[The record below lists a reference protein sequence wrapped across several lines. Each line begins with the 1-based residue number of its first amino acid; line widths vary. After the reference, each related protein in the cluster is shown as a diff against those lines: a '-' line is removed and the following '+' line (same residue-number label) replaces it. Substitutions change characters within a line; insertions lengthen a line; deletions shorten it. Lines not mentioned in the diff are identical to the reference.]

1 MIEAGPPWLLAI
13 ETSCDDTSV
22 AILRDGISPMATVS
36 QAQIEPHAVFG
47 GIVPEVASRIHMQ
60 IVDEVCRSAL
70 NQAGIKVGEID
81 AVAVTIGPG
90 LPGSLMVGLEFG
102 RGLAYGLEVPLVP
115 VNHLEGHIAAAWL
128 DVDRPPELPAVA
140 LIVSGGHTELV
151 CVQAPGSYR
160 VLGRTRDDAAGEA
173 FDKVARMLGLG
184 FPGGPKIEQV
194 AATVSSTPID
204 LPRSWLV
211 GTNDFSFSGLKA
223 AVQRLHDDQLG
234 PDEAARM
241 FSKSDV
247 WAAKRDWPNRV
258 AHIAL
263 AFEQAVVD
271 VLVHKTIK
279 AAEIHHARSI
289 ILTGGVAANSRLR
302 REMQAAAPVPLHIP
316 LPSRCTDNAAMIG
329 VAGAWAIARG
339 VELSKH
345 VDIAPGLRIA

>member
-1 MIEAGPPWLLAI
+1 MF
-13 ETSCDDTSV
+13 V
-22 AILRDGISPMATVS
+22 
-36 QAQIEPHAVFG
+36 
-47 GIVPEVASRIHMQ
+47 
-60 IVDEVCRSAL
+60 
-70 NQAGIKVGEID
+70 K
-81 AVAVTIGPG
+81 
-90 LPGSLMVGLEFG
+90 
-102 RGLAYGLEVPLVP
+102 
-115 VNHLEGHIAAAWL
+115 
-128 DVDRPPELPAVA
+128 
-140 LIVSGGHTELV
+140 
-151 CVQAPGSYR
+151 APGSYR

-184 FPGGPKIEQV
+184 FPGGPKIEQ
-194 AATVSSTPID
+194 AAAMVSSTPID
-204 LPRSWLV
+204 FPRSWLE

-223 AVQRLHDDQLG
+223 AVQRLHDDKLG

-241 FSKSDV
+241 FSNSDV
-247 WAAKRDWPNRV
+247 WTPKRAWPNRV

-271 VLVHKTIK
+271 VLVHKTIR

-302 REMQAAAPVPLHIP
+302 REMQAAAPVPLYIP

-339 VELSKH
+339 VESFQH